1 MEPFPGAEPGGHSI
15 PRSGGRRSEG
25 HELATG
31 QWSPCRVPP
40 SASRTYEVRP
50 VVGPRGAVCQAGF
63 EPAICRLSTWRLCLL
78 GYKHIEPPPGADP
91 GHPPYDGGAAAVR
104 GG

>member
-1 MEPFPGAEPGGHSI
+1 
-15 PRSGGRRSEG
+15 
-25 HELATG
+25 
-31 QWSPCRVPP
+31 
-40 SASRTYEVRP
+40 
-50 VVGPRGAVCQAGF
+50 
-63 EPAICRLSTWRLCLL
+63 L